1 MHTNL
6 PNQNL
11 PALACEIS
19 LRPSNMR
26 KQRIRLDNPTTQI
39 HGRCLVVRVT
49 ANAMMWPATS
59 ATVFMNS
66 ILYSEDPDQF

>member
-1 MHTNL
+1 
-6 PNQNL
+6 
-11 PALACEIS
+11 
-19 LRPSNMR
+19 MR